1 MKIKLSLIVALMF
14 SLSYS
19 CINNSEPLENT
30 TETLKWA
37 ENSTIYEVNIRQ
49 YTPEGTFNAFAEHL
63 PRLKEMGVEL
73 LWLMP
78 IHPISEKNRKG
89 SLGSYYSVKDYLG
102 INPEFG
108 TEADFRAL
116 IDKIH
121 ELDMK
126 IIIDWVANHTG
137 WDNPLIE
144 EHPEWYK
151 KDENNNIISPVA
163 DWTDVAGLNF
173 EQPELRKYMTDALIY
188 WVKEFNIDGYRCDV
202 AGMVPLDFWENAR
215 KELDKIK
222 PVFMLAE
229 HEDPKFQES
238 AFDMT
243 YGWEFHHLMNK
254 AAKNEIGVN
263 EFNAYFDKI
272 EASYQKDDIVMYF
285 TSNHDENSWNGTV
298 FERLGE
304 KAQFFAV
311 MTYMIPGMPLIYSG
325 QEAKLTK
332 RLLFFEKDQID
343 WNTYEW
349 GNFYK
354 SLTEFK
360 LNNQAVWNGLAGGDF
375 KRINLH
381 ESVFAFSRTKENNT
395 VISLF
400 NLSDEEVNILL
411 PENLSGEFELLFTG
425 EKLILPENKSIKL
438 SAWEYKVFS
447 K

>member
-1 MKIKLSLIVALMF
+1 MKVKLSLIAALML

-19 CINNSEPLENT
+19 CINNSEPIENT
-30 TETLKWA
+30 AETLKWA

-73 LWLMP
+73 VWLMP

-108 TEADFRAL
+108 SESDFRAL
-116 IDKIH
+116 VDKIH

-126 IIIDWVANHTG
+126 VIIDWVANHTG

-151 KDENNNIISPVA
+151 KDENGNIISPVA

-173 EQPELRKYMTDALIY
+173 EQPELRKYMTDALVY
-188 WVKEFNIDGYRCDV
+188 WVKEFDIDGYRCDV

-254 AAKNEIGVN
+254 AAKKEIGLN
-263 EFNAYFDKI
+263 ELNAYFDKI
-272 EASYQKDDIVMYF
+272 EASYQKDDIIMYF

-311 MTYMIPGMPLIYSG
+311 MTYLIPGMPLIYSG

-343 WNTYEW
+343 WNDYEW
-349 GNFYK
+349 GDFYK

-360 LNNQAVWNGLAGGDF
+360 RNNQAVWNGLAGGDF
-375 KRINLH
+375 TRINLH
-381 ESVFAFSRTKENNT
+381 ESVLAFNRTKENNT

-400 NLSDEEVNILL
+400 NLSDEEVSIQL
-411 PENLSGEFELLFTG
+411 PEKLSGEFELLFTG
-425 EKLILPENKSIKL
+425 EKIILPENKNITL